1 MIGQLLLGLS
11 ILVGIHEF
19 GHFATAKYFK
29 IRVDKFYIF
38 FDFLFPLP
46 SVLNFALLKKKI
58 GDTEYGI
65 GWFPLGGYVAIHG
78 MIDETQ
84 DAEAL
89 AAEPQP
95 NEFRAK
101 PAWQRLIVM
110 LGGIIMNVITGI
122 VIFALVVFVYGESY
136 IPASE
141 VRDGIQPN
149 AFGEELG
156 FKRGD
161 KIIKINGR
169 PYDDFDQV
177 YDQDVVLDKNT
188 YYTVERAGQ
197 FIDIS
202 TPPDFATR
210 LGENQGFV
218 SPLTRFVVDSV
229 VPKTA
234 AMKAGLR
241 EGDRIVKVGNQPT
254 PFYVDFKEALTSL
267 KPEAKDISRLQQ
279 FTNWLRGISVPPVP
293 PKSTSLL
300 VERGGQRVT
309 LQVQVDE
316 SGTIGFLPKSLIK
329 TGTHKYG
336 LLESVPRGAE
346 KAFSVITG
354 QIKAFGKIFRNEISA
369 MKSLGGPI
377 EIAQQYGGQWIWE
390 RFWILTG
397 SLSMVLAFMNLLPI
411 PALDGGHVIFLLY
424 EMIAGRK
431 PSDVFLEN
439 AQKVGTLLILSL
451 MLFVL
456 VIKPVLGA
464 FNSGS

>member
-58 GDTEYGI
+58 GETEYGL

-84 DAEAL
+84 DAETL

-110 LGGIIMNVITGI
+110 LGGIIMNVVTGI
-122 VIFALVVFVYGESY
+122 IIFSFITFIYGESY
-136 IPASE
+136 LPASA
-141 VRDGIQPN
+141 VKDGVMPN
-149 AFGEELG
+149 ELG
-156 FKRGD
+156 KELGIKRGD
-161 KIIKINGR
+161 KIVKINGR
-169 PYDDFDQV
+169 AFDDFDQI
-177 YDQDVVLDKNT
+177 YDMDVLMDKNS
-188 YYTVERAGQ
+188 YYTVERDGQ
-197 FIDIS
+197 LRDINLPVDFITQIS
-202 TPPDFATR
+202 
-210 LGENQGFV
+210 EKEGFV
-218 SPLTRFVVDSV
+218 TPLARFTVDSV
-229 VPKTA
+229 VPNTA

-241 EGDRIVKVGNQPT
+241 KGDQILKVGNQPT
-254 PFYVDFKEALTSL
+254 PFFSDLQEALKANVT
-267 KPEAKDISRLQQ
+267 KVEQP
-279 FTNWLRGISVPPVP
+279 
-293 PKSTSLL
+293 SLL
-300 VERGGQRVT
+300 QRFINWVRGVSVKPAPEKNTTLLVKRDGQELT
-309 LQVQVDE
+309 LPIQVDE
-316 SGTIGFLPKSLIK
+316 TGTIGFMPNVLMKS
-329 TGTHKYG
+329 GTHTYG
-336 LLESVPRGAE
+336 LAESVPRGTK
-346 KAFSVITG
+346 KAFGVITG
-354 QIKAFGKIFRNEISA
+354 QIKAFGKIFRGEMSA
-369 MKSLGGPI
+369 RKSLGGPI
-377 EIAQQYGGQWIWE
+377 EIAQQYGGHWVWL

-411 PALDGGHVIFLLY
+411 PALDGGHVLFLLY

-431 PSDVFLEN
+431 PSDAFLEN
-439 AQKVGTLLILSL
+439 AQKVGTALILSL

-456 VIKPVLGA
+456 VIKPLLGA
-464 FNSGS
+464 MGI